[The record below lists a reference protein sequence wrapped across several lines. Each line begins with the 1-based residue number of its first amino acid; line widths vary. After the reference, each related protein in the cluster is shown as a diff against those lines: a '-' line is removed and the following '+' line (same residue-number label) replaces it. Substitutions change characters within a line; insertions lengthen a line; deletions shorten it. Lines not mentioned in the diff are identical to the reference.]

1 MTTFEKILERAEALG
16 FPIAHNEF
24 VKTNKKDIPDPPFMV
39 WLSTEGQRGDD
50 KKNRIREINGSL
62 ELYTERREDPAIE
75 KRIEEEVLFDIEFR
89 KYQTPIASE
98 NTVQTAYD
106 FTIIQKK

>member
-1 MTTFEKILERAEALG
+1 MTTFEKILERAETLG
-16 FPIAHNEF
+16 LPIAHNEF
-24 VKTNKKDIPDPPFMV
+24 VKTNKKGIPDPPFMV

-50 KKNRIREINGSL
+50 KRNRIREINGSL

-89 KYQTPIASE
+89 KYQTPITSE

-106 FTIIQKK
+106 FTIVQKK